1 MAGMKSTLVETRGK
15 RSAPELDAQRVLRIA
30 ANVLRMEARAVEA
43 ACERLGPAFVQ
54 AVGMIL
60 DCRGRVAVTGMG
72 KAGDVGKKIQATL
85 ASTAT
90 PAYCLHPAEALHGDL
105 GMIQPDDVVLALTRS
120 GETQEL
126 MVLLPALR
134 NLGCR
139 IVLVTARPDS
149 RCAMCADVALDIG
162 DTPEACPLGL
172 APSSSTTAMLAIGD
186 ALALT
191 VMELKNVRPEQYAV
205 FHPGGALGRSLMKVS
220 EIMRTGSDCPA
231 VPVEGTLNDY
241 YAAVKRAPHRAGAA
255 SVVDAQG
262 RLVGFFTH
270 GDLFRLLPG
279 GIDPAHTRI
288 ADVMTRSPKTA
299 RDSDSVAAALPVMQ
313 QYRLDELPVVD
324 EAGRLVGLIDVQDL
338 IAKGFSAFDD
348 Q

>member
-1 MAGMKSTLVETRGK
+1 MKATLAELPSIGAQ
-15 RSAPELDAQRVLRIA
+15 SELDAQRVLRIA
-30 ANVLRMEARAVEA
+30 ANVLRVEAEAVEA
-43 ACERLGPAFVQ
+43 ARQRLGPSFVE
-54 AVGMIL
+54 AVRLVMQ
-60 DCRGRVAVTGMG
+60 CHGRVAVTGMG

-90 PAYCLHPAEALHGDL
+90 PSYCLHPGEALHGDL
-105 GMIQPDDVVLALTRS
+105 GMIQPDDVVLALTKS

-126 MVLLPALR
+126 MALLPSLR
-134 NLGCR
+134 NIGCR
-139 IVLVTARPDS
+139 IILVTARPDS
-149 RCAMCADVALDIG
+149 RCAALADVTLDIG
-162 DTPEACPLGL
+162 ETPEACPLGL
-172 APSSSTTAMLAIGD
+172 APSSSTTAMLAMGD

-205 FHPGGALGRSLMKVS
+205 FHPGGALGRSLMRVS
-220 EIMRTGSDCPA
+220 EMMRTGLDCPT
-231 VPVEGTLNDY
+231 VPLEGTLNDY
-241 YAAVKRAPHRAGAA
+241 YAAVKRAPRRAGAA

-262 RLVGFFTH
+262 KLAGFFTH

-288 ADVMTRSPKTA
+288 ADVMTRSPKTT
-299 RDSDSVAAALPVMQ
+299 RDTDSVAAALPTMQ

-324 EAGRLVGLIDVQDL
+324 ENGRLVGLIDVQDL